1 MLVAAAAE
9 IKPHPIH
16 LDSTG
21 AKIYLRLEHVV
32 EVVAVV
38 AALLRTFEKA
48 PISKNTLFCEKYLEP
63 IWEHVRKKVRLKR
76 ELN

>member
-32 EVVAVV
+32 EVVPVV

-63 IWEHVRKKVRLKR
+63 IWEHVRKKSSIEKR
-76 ELN
+76 A

>member
-16 LDSTG
+16 LNSTG

-63 IWEHVRKKVRLKR
+63 ILGTREKKSSIEKR
-76 ELN
+76 A

>member
-1 MLVAAAAE
+1 MLVAAAE

-21 AKIYLRLEHVV
+21 AKLYLRLEHVV
-32 EVVAVV
+32 EVVPVV
-38 AALLRTFEKA
+38 AALLRTFEKV